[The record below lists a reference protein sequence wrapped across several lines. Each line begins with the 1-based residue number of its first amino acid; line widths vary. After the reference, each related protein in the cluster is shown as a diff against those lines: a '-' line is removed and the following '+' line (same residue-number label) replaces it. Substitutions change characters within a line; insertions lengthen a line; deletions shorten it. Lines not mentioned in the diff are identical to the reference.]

1 MDLKIEK
8 NIPMPKSGLTLL
20 KSMEVGDS
28 VVCSRSQYYL
38 LRTSANNSQRRSP
51 NNSQSVKV
59 SARQLEDGS
68 YRVWRVK

>member
-8 NIPMPKSGLTLL
+8 NIPMPKSGLTFL

-28 VVCSRSQYYL
+28 VVCSTSQYHT
-38 LRTSANNSQRRSP
+38 LRTSA

-59 SARQLEDGS
+59 SARQEKDGL